1 MTTAADEKGIEFMR
15 RVCEPFVTHRAAVE
29 KTIEV
34 AQQAAEVSG
43 EYVVECLEDG
53 DIESALDGQYH
64 VVSMEQTVASLRA
77 AIEAATATLREFARD
92 NDAAV
97 RPS

>member
-92 NDAAV
+92 NDAAA